1 MSIKLLIRLVLVIPV
16 MFVLAST
23 GFADMARDDLPP
35 DVQWY
40 AHADFKE
47 MEGSVTGKYILDFL
61 DKEVFS
67 ELRDETG
74 IDLRKDLE
82 AALVFG
88 GHSKRDGA
96 VVVYGK
102 ISDRNRTKIN
112 ALMELYG
119 EYEREMRKGTEVFSL
134 NKRSTSDDDDD
145 SGDMFVESRTTY
157 VAFGKRNQTMIT
169 QNRGQ
174 LDAFVE
180 AGGQVRQGRKAPQAG
195 SLLVLQADR
204 SLVKAG
210 MNAGAGIADGGDWN
224 SNVLQHMER
233 IALVLADQSGN
244 AAIDVELVTNKPE
257 LAESIKNI
265 LQGLISIKALDQDE
279 DPEVLALLRNIRLE
293 LAGASIR
300 ASMVVDPERL
310 REMVR

>member
-1 MSIKLLIRLVLVIPV
+1 MSIKLLIRMFLVLPV
-16 MFVLAST
+16 MFSLAST
-23 GFADMARDDLPP
+23 GFADMARDDLPQ

-67 ELRDETG
+67 EVRDETG

-88 GHSKRDGA
+88 GRSKRDGA
-96 VVVYGK
+96 VVLYGK

-119 EYEREMRKGTEVFSL
+119 EYEREVRKGTEVFSL
-134 NKRSTSDDDDD
+134 DKRSKSGDDD
-145 SGDMFVESRTTY
+145 SDDMFADSRTTY
-157 VAFGKRNQTMIT
+157 LAFGKRNQTMIT

-180 AGGQVRQGRKAPQAG
+180 AGGRVRQGRQAPQAG

-210 MNAGAGIADGGDWN
+210 MNAGAGIAEGENWN
-224 SNVLQHMER
+224 SNILRHMER
-233 IALVLADQSGN
+233 IALVLADQAGN

-279 DPEVLALLRNIRLE
+279 DPEVLALLRSIRLE
-293 LAGASIR
+293 LAGACIR
-300 ASMVVDPERL
+300 ARMVMDPEKL